1 MSILKMYF
9 AATDT
14 LVSQAPTET
23 DAITFDL
30 RVDLEEYEELL
41 LYAKCDAGYKATNV
55 TIKGAGTVPAGTSV
69 ARWEIATATGPGGT
83 HGTYVAASTGLDYV
97 EVTTDPTFFR
107 VKATSLDTE
116 PHGKDN
122 TVTIELKG
130 TKVTL

>member
-30 RVDLEEYEELL
+30 RVDLEEDEEIL
-41 LYAKCDAGYKATNV
+41 LYAKCDAGYKATDV
-55 TIKGAGTVPAGTSV
+55 TIKGAGTSV
-69 ARWEIATATGPGGT
+69 ARWEIAPATDGGAS
-83 HGTYVAASTGLDYV
+83 HGMYTFLSAGLDYE
-97 EVTTDPTFFR
+97 EVTTDKTFFR

-116 PHGKDN
+116 PHGKDAS
-122 TVTIELKG
+122 VTIELKG